1 MRMNFNVKRFYS
13 NIGNKVC
20 KVAKVC
26 GAIGIVC
33 AIIGLICLI
42 YGLCD
47 NEMTV
52 VICGASSAVLGIVS
66 LISSWPLY
74 AFGQITNDVHAIRSK
89 TVGRQSS
96 MGDEM
101 THYVRSSRRR
111 EIEE

>member
-1 MRMNFNVKRFYS
+1 MRMNFNVKRLYS

-42 YGLCD
+42 IGLCVG
-47 NEMTV
+47 E
-52 VICGASSAVLGIVS
+52 IAAIIAGASAAVLGIMS

-96 MGDEM
+96 MSDEM